1 MNPINKQTNRRR
13 FSSSLA
19 RQTAKQYLTAI
30 AAFILCLVALV
41 AICVILCNTRIWYL
55 DTTWETLI
63 YYVLKF
69 IENHLFAVCTGLLF
83 IGTLIIGLAF
93 LQRLLRYLDEL
104 IDASR
109 QLVDLSSQ
117 QPITL
122 SAPLLDVAEHLNAIR
137 LQSLHNSMLAKE
149 AEQRK
154 NDLIVYLAH
163 DLKTPLTSVIGYLS
177 LLQDEPQLTQKQ
189 RAKYTGIALAK
200 AQRLE
205 ELINEFFEI
214 TRFNLS
220 RLTLETRCVDLTRM
234 LEQITNEFEPVLEEN
249 HLTYQLHLPAK
260 LPCVCDDDKLARV
273 FDNLLRNACFYSF
286 ADSCIDIYAV
296 QEKTNII
303 LTFENSG
310 NTIPPEKL
318 ARLFDQFFRLDRA
331 RGTQKGGAGLGLAIA
346 KQLIQLHGGTICASS
361 ADQRI
366 RFVITLPCD
375 CTVAAAGI
383 SQISDGSASNIVNPS

>member
-1 MNPINKQTNRRR
+1 MNPISKQTGRRR
-13 FSSSLA
+13 FSSALA
-19 RQTAKQYLTAI
+19 RRTATQYLTAV
-30 AAFILCLVALV
+30 ATLVLSLAVFVVL
-41 AICVILCNTRIWYL
+41 CVILCNARTWYL
-55 DTTWETLI
+55 LTPLESFVYFT
-63 YYVLKF
+63 LKF
-69 IENHLFAVCTGLLF
+69 IENHLLIICISFLF
-83 IGTLIIGLAF
+83 LGTLVIGLVF
-93 LQRLLRYLDEL
+93 LRRLLRYLDEL
-104 IDASR
+104 IDAAR
-109 QLVDLSSQ
+109 QLVEPSAQ

-122 SAPLLDVAEHLNAIR
+122 SSPLLEVAEHLNAIR
-137 LQSLHNSMLAKE
+137 LQSVHNSMLAKE

-177 LLQDEPQLTQKQ
+177 LLQDEPELTQRQ

-286 ADSCIDIYAV
+286 ADSCIDICAT
-296 QEKTNII
+296 QTDANII

-310 NTIPPEKL
+310 HTIPPEKL
-318 ARLFDQFFRLDRA
+318 ERLFDQFFRLDRA

-346 KQLIQLHGGTICASS
+346 KQLIQLHGGTIGAFS
-361 ADQRI
+361 ADNRI
-366 RFVITLPCD
+366 RFVITLPLD
-375 CTVAAAGI
+375 CSHAATTCQNADM
-383 SQISDGSASNIVNPS
+383 STPDIVNQP